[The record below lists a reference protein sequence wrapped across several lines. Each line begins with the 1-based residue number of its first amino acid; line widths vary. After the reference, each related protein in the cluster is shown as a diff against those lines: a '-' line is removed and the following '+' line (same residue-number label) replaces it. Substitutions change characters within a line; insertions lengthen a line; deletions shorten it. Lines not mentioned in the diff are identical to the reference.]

1 MGIRELKQNASAVI
15 RRVKQGEPLTITER
29 GVPVAKLVPI
39 PDDKYIELI
48 QEGVIIPGL
57 GGFDVDSIVP
67 IEIPGGISS
76 EELIAQEREER
87 LP

>member
-1 MGIRELKQNASAVI
+1 MGIRDLKQNASAVI
-15 RRVKQGEPLTITER
+15 RRVKQGEALTITER

-39 PDDKYIELI
+39 PDDKYIGLI
-48 QEGVIIPGL
+48 QDGVIIPGL

-76 EELIAQEREER
+76 EELIAEMREER

>member
-15 RRVKQGEPLTITER
+15 RRVKAGEALTITER

-39 PDDKYIELI
+39 PNDKYIELI
-48 QEGVIIPGL
+48 QEGVVIPGL

-76 EELIAQEREER
+76 EELIAEMREER